1 MRHVYGAAHDVDREE
16 AERLAG
22 LEGIEL
28 VALPDWTEH
37 LVIDALIELEEFVP
51 ALRWMF
57 GAEAV
62 LKNVAAQR
70 TPVGKPGPLP
80 VASATEERFRMVR
93 RSWRQLRLLSL
104 LNLSR
109 KGKKR

>member
-1 MRHVYGAAHDVDREE
+1 
-16 AERLAG
+16 
-22 LEGIEL
+22 
-28 VALPDWTEH
+28 
-37 LVIDALIELEEFVP
+37 
-51 ALRWMF
+51 MF

-62 LKNVAAQR
+62 SKNVAAPR

-93 RSWRQLRLLSL
+93 RNWRQLRLLSL